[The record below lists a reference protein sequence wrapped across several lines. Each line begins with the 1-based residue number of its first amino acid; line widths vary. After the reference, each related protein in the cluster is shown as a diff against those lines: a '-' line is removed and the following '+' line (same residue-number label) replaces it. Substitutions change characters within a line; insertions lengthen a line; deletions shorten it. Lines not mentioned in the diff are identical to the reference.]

1 MPEKLL
7 VLYKSLKQKQK
18 ARIADWMYRETLRFY
33 LANQRMPEA
42 EEAEHL
48 CEIIYAKVC
57 GGNYRISYEEVRQL
71 YQKRL
76 IAYESRIQKDAA
88 SGVTLESLEKKPKV
102 KKTGKKPRPK
112 KKRKAAQAHEEPWQD
127 DRFFFIAGY
136 TSGGAPYG
144 VTWEEMGLRPWQELG
159 DDDSLLDDI

>member
-1 MPEKLL
+1 MPEKVL
-7 VLYKSLKQKQK
+7 VPYKSLKQKQK

-33 LANQRMPEA
+33 LVNQRMPEA

-48 CEIIYAKVC
+48 CEIIYAKVR

-76 IAYESRIQKDAA
+76 IAYESRVQKDAA

-102 KKTGKKPRPK
+102 KKPGKKPRPK
-112 KKRKAAQAHEEPWQD
+112 KKRKAAQAHEED